1 MNPKVLMGIMVL
13 VLVSTCGA
21 SAYADQCLAEAEFLH
36 SYPANNDNTK
46 FKFKFRISSEEC
58 TNYSCSGWVRFRIH
72 FDWISGGSN
81 SKSTLV
87 KYFISKGQRSV
98 EVTDETYP
106 SGATLS
112 LNVRDVEIFDVSCS
126 TP

>member
-1 MNPKVLMGIMVL
+1 MNTKVLMGVMVL
-13 VLVSTCGA
+13 LMVCTWGA
-21 SAYADQCLAEAEFLH
+21 SAYADQCVAEAEFLH

-46 FKFKFRISSEEC
+46 FKFKFRISSAEC
-58 TNYSCSGWVRFRIH
+58 TNYSCSGWVRYRIH

-98 EVTDETYP
+98 EVTDETFP
-106 SGATLS
+106 SSATLS